1 MVLKFFTEN
10 KLFYFSKRELRAGTA
25 RNVVKGSPVQ
35 SLVMKHRSK
44 STLETLEQL
53 LISSKV
59 NIKHNR
65 TTSWSSFL
73 TQLSELNIFWMIV
86 STLLLSLSTL
96 HYCVLLCTGMQCSAS
111 KRISKVAQRIRAKLS
126 PDLFLATSE
135 QLPVSLYELNISLYY
150 KAIYKTITTF
160 IFDRAL
166 TTLTL

>member
-86 STLLLSLSTL
+86 STLLLSLNTL
-96 HYCVLLCTGMQCSAS
+96 HYCVLLCTALYWHAMFRKQAYIQSSPKNKGKTVSRSFFSYIGTIAS
-111 KRISKVAQRIRAKLS
+111 KFIWVEYK
-126 PDLFLATSE
+126 
-135 QLPVSLYELNISLYY
+135 PVL
-150 KAIYKTITTF
+150 
-160 IFDRAL
+160 
-166 TTLTL
+166 